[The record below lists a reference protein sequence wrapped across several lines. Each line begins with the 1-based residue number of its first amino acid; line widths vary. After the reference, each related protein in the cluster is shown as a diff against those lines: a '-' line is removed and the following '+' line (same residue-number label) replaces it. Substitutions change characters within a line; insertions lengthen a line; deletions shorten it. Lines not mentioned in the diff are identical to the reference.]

1 MNKTILLVTLEFPP
15 CRSAGL
21 QRPYRFAQYLQE
33 MGWNPIILTAESSLY
48 ENYDFELQVPD
59 LLKTNIFR
67 SKAWNTT
74 KLFSIKGKFPSIVT
88 VPDRYWPWY
97 FTAVKL
103 GKQLIND
110 YKPSC
115 IWSTYPALTSHLVAR
130 TLKNNHQIPWIA
142 DFRDP
147 LQCHYDSN
155 DQKYNFLMRFLE
167 RKVIESADSI
177 CTVTEEAAQLYR
189 SIYSDQPKNKF
200 TVIENGFVPFPNV
213 QLSKNKKF
221 LLLYSGALYGGV
233 RDVTGIFRAIG
244 LLKQN
249 GKLNSENFVLR
260 FRGSG
265 DPSRH
270 LNSIHN
276 AQIEDLIEFC
286 PSVSFEK
293 SIEEMHS
300 SNANL
305 LIQDT
310 VFKYQIPGKLYD
322 YIQAKQPILAIC
334 PPNSATSNRC
344 KSIPNS
350 IQAWSDNEIYQALL
364 SLISGSNMPKLN
376 DDSIASFSRRAR
388 TVELAELAEKL
399 INDGINE

>member
-1 MNKTILLVTLEFPP
+1 MNRTILLVTLEFPP

-48 ENYDFELQVPD
+48 ENYDFELQVPE
-59 LLKTNIFR
+59 LLKKNVFR
-67 SKAWNTT
+67 SRAWNTT

-130 TLKNNHQIPWIA
+130 TLKNYHQIPWIA

-147 LQCHYDSN
+147 LQCHYDPN
-155 DQKYNFLMRFLE
+155 DQNYRFLMRFIE
-167 RKVIESADSI
+167 RKVVESADSI

-189 SIYSDQPKNKF
+189 KIYSNQPERKF
-200 TVIENGFVPFPNV
+200 SVIENGFVPFSNV
-213 QLSKNKKF
+213 QSSNNSKF
-221 LLLYSGALYGGV
+221 ILLYSGALYGGV

-244 LLKQN
+244 LLKLQ

-265 DPSRH
+265 DQNRH
-270 LNSIHN
+270 LNSIKN

-286 PSVSFEK
+286 PSVPFEK

-344 KSIPNS
+344 KHIPNS
-350 IQAWSDNEIYQALL
+350 IQAWTDSEIYQALS
-364 SLISGSNMPKLN
+364 SLISENSLPKLS
-376 DDSIASFSRRAR
+376 DVSIASFSRRAR
-388 TVELAELAEKL
+388 TVELADLAEKL
-399 INDGINE
+399 INDGNNE